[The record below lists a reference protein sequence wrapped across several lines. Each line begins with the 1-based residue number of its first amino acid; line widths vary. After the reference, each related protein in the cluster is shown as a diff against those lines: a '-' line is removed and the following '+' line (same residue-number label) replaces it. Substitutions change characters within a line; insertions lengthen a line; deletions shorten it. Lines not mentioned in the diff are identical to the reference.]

1 MLAKLV
7 TNESIDAIDVTRV
20 ILSRLNSFNAIDVTR
35 VKCQM
40 SNEKCQMSIRFN
52 LLSGIISRVSP
63 VIFEERNEVDGI
75 IRTMRER
82 LDCVYPLL
90 WITMFNLTL
99 EGQFHFVLAQRD
111 KNQWQVLDL
120 FSSPL

>member
-1 MLAKLV
+1 MNMAFTLASSDTTL
-7 TNESIDAIDVTRV
+7 NNGL
-20 ILSRLNSFNAIDVTR
+20 ILFDTFIEMRI
-35 VKCQM
+35 
-40 SNEKCQMSIRFN
+40 
-52 LLSGIISRVSP
+52 
-63 VIFEERNEVDGI
+63 EVDGI

-99 EGQFHFVLAQRD
+99 EGQFNFVLAQRD